1 MLSDP
6 QLVYNERTGCYRIVL
21 VNGDPVESDDLT
33 CAVLSML
40 CEDPGGL
47 YEETPR
53 EGNLVE
59 ALAETTR
66 RTRGDTKAAVDARLR
81 HLIDDGVLVDA
92 RCGDVE
98 TYDMESGGRTIA
110 FAATVQRPGASPRS
124 VQGQLRGT

>member
-6 QLVYNERTGCYRIVL
+6 KLEYSEKTGCHRIVL
-21 VNGDPVESDDLT
+21 VNGDPVETDD
-33 CAVLSML
+33 CEYAVLSML

-47 YEETPR
+47 FEETPR

-66 RTRGDTKAAVDARLR
+66 RTRADTKAAVDARLR

-92 RCGDVE
+92 RCGDVD
-98 TYDMESGGRTIA
+98 TYDLESGGRGISFGATI
-110 FAATVQRPGASPRS
+110 QKPGESPRS